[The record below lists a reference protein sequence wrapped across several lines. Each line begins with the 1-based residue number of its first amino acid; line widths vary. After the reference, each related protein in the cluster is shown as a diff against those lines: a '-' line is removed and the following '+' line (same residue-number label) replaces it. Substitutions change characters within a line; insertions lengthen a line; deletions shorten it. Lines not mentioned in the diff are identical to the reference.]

1 MEILK
6 IFHCGGSDKINKGLR
21 YCILQIQIFYSL
33 CLQNFFTM
41 QWSFWDYGNLVI
53 QDSASVFENNCKWQ
67 CLIWLESFSTYC
79 LYSHPCFS
87 EIYSGVNRILSN
99 KQRRNKNNRFH
110 FMQSWTANERLS
122 WDISWGQDCRNK
134 NKNSSI
140 IYQMVLAC
148 RHCRQRKDLKIYRGK
163 ARVAGLTC
171 ELDKTLIEC
180 GCFSPWIF

>member
-6 IFHCGGSDKINKGLR
+6 IFHWGGSDRINKGLR
-21 YCILQIQIFYSL
+21 YFILQIQIFYSL
-33 CLQNFFTM
+33 CLQNFVTM

-67 CLIWLESFSTYC
+67 CLIWLESFITYC

-87 EIYSGVNRILSN
+87 EIYAGVNRILSN
-99 KQRRNKNNRFH
+99 KQRRNNNRFH
-110 FMQSWTANERLS
+110 FMQSWTASERLS

-140 IYQMVLAC
+140 IYEMVSSLSSLSSSK
-148 RHCRQRKDLKIYRGK
+148 RSENLSGK
-163 ARVAGLTC
+163 SSCCSTISVKLQA
-171 ELDKTLIEC
+171 
-180 GCFSPWIF
+180 